1 MDEILERLKT
11 TSANCAEA
19 YAGWSTSKKDGEKRE
34 ALQNAVHE
42 LRKVSSR
49 VEIEIAVSERDEQS
63 RKAIPIPPH
72 RASRN
77 NNNRGD
83 TRNDNKSADKSNND
97 LPDFIK
103 SGDKPADNK
112 AKSAPQ
118 KRPTGKLTTSSSA
131 PAAEATNNE
140 EE

>member
-11 TSANCAEA
+11 TSANCAQA
-19 YAGWSTSKKDGEKRE
+19 YADWSSSKKDGDKRE

-49 VEIEIAVSERDEQS
+49 LEIEIAVSERDEQS

-77 NNNRGD
+77 NRGD
-83 TRNDNKSADKSNND
+83 NKNKGKNKENND

-103 SGDKPADNK
+103 SNDKKSDDKSKAKPA
-112 AKSAPQ
+112 
-118 KRPTGKLTTSSSA
+118 KRTTGKLTTNKSDA
-131 PAAEATNNE
+131 GGE